1 LKQRGRE
8 SLILPIVT
16 ALILLADQITK
27 RLVTAR
33 LQEGQS
39 MDLTPWLTPIFRI
52 THVTNTG
59 VAFGLFPQGSY
70 FFIGVAVV
78 VIAAIIMYYRHLPD
92 GQWLMRIALGLQL
105 GGASGNLLDRLRHQ
119 GRVVDFIDLNF
130 WPMHHWPV
138 SNIADISIVSGVIL
152 LTILMLW
159 EERQLAQEGQQES
172 AEYG

>member
-1 LKQRGRE
+1 M
-8 SLILPIVT
+8 
-16 ALILLADQITK
+16 AAAILLADQITK
-27 RLVTAR
+27 YFVTAK

-59 VAFGLFPQGSY
+59 IAFGLFPNGSY
-70 FFIGVAVV
+70 FFIGVAIV
-78 VIAAIIMYYRHLPD
+78 VIAAIILYYHQLSD
-92 GQWLMRIALGLQL
+92 GQWLMRMALGLQL

-130 WPMHHWPV
+130 WPLHHWPV
-138 SNIADISIVSGVIL
+138 SNIADISIVSGVIV
-152 LTILMLW
+152 LTIMMLW

-172 AEYG
+172 VEYG

>member
-1 LKQRGRE
+1 MP
-8 SLILPIVT
+8 SVA
-16 ALILLADQITK
+16 ALVLLADQITK
-27 RLVTAR
+27 YLVTAR

-39 MDLTPWLTPIFRI
+39 MDLAPWLTPVFRI

-59 VAFGLFPQGSY
+59 VAFGLFPQGKY

-78 VIAAIIMYYRHLPD
+78 VIAAIIVYYLHLPD
-92 GQWLMRIALGLQL
+92 EQWLMRMALSLQL
-105 GGASGNLLDRLRHQ
+105 GGASGNLMDRLRHQ

-130 WPMHHWPV
+130 WPLYNWPV

-152 LTILMLW
+152 LTIIMLW
-159 EERQLAQEGQQES
+159 EERQLAREGQQKS